1 MAKTSTYG
9 ASNIQ
14 VLEGLEAVRKRP
26 AMYIGSTDKMG
37 LHHIF
42 TEILDNSVDEAIA
55 GFCDHIWV
63 TLNDDGSITVK
74 DNGRGIP
81 IEKHAQTK
89 VSTLETV
96 MTNLHAGGKFDQG
109 AYKVSGGLHGV
120 GMKCTNALSEWM
132 ETVVCKDGGEYKQEY
147 RQGIPQYPVKKI
159 GDCKNTGTQHTF
171 KPDPDIF
178 EEIEW
183 DFNTILKKCRQHAYL
198 TAGLWFTITD
208 NRVEEEEEEPK
219 IFELYFEDGIK
230 SYVQYLN
237 LDEKIIGEEP
247 FYMNK
252 EEDDVWV
259 EVALQYTKSMDE
271 DVMCYTNNIINP
283 EGGTHLSGFRMAL
296 TGAVNAYA
304 QDNEML
310 KGIKGTLSGDDVRE
324 GLTAV
329 VSVKVTD
336 PQFEGQTKIKLN
348 NREVR
353 GIVTSLLREE
363 LITYF
368 EENPD
373 IAKNIIGKAVLAHR
387 AKVAA
392 KAARDAVVRKSALE
406 SSTLPGK
413 LADCISNDPAECELY
428 VVEGDSAGGCFSG
441 DTRVALVDGR
451 SLSFLELIREQ
462 KEGRQNYC
470 YTIGDDNR
478 IEIGEIKNVRRT
490 KKNATVVKVTLDNGE
505 AIRCTPDHK
514 FMLRGGEYKKA
525 KDLTESDSLMPL
537 YKKFSSKN
545 KRITIEGYEQ
555 VLNPSTS
562 RWVFTHLLSDKYNLE
577 NNKYSEKDGTHRHH
591 VDFNK
596 LNNNPENIKR
606 VSKERHLEIHRRQA
620 EKTLHREEV
629 LEKLRLLG
637 KSPEFRQKMSKIMSR
652 PETSKILSRNAKKQ
666 WENEEYKEY
675 MTKKFLAFYYTHP
688 EYQRE
693 NEENLTR
700 VSREYWSKK
709 ENRKEQSERVTRFF
723 QENPEKVEELSK
735 LAKKQWEDEELLEW
749 RSQKTKDQWTDDF
762 RKKRMQS
769 YNKTYLNKAL
779 QVMKSLYEDFG
790 EITLEEYN
798 NVRKETNDK
807 SIIKMSTVCK
817 RFFNGD
823 QDSLIEA
830 AKNYNHKIK
839 SIEIL
844 KEKSDVYDLE
854 VPGTHNFALDS
865 GIFVHNSAKQG
876 RDRHTQAVLPL
887 RGKIINTHK
896 YRVDRVLNNK
906 EFNNITTALGV
917 GIGDSLD
924 IKKLRY
930 HKIVIMS
937 DADVDG
943 LHITTLVLTLL
954 FRFFRPLIEEGYV
967 YVAQP
972 PLFKVEIGKQR
983 YYFINDKEKDAFI
996 KKAKSAGKKPV
1007 VNRFKGLGEMDPEH
1021 LWDTTMSPENR
1032 VLKRVRIEDAQEAEH
1047 TFEMLMGSEV
1057 PPRRRFIQKHAN
1069 QAILDV

>member
-1 MAKTSTYG
+1 MAKTSAYG

-26 AMYIGSTDKMG
+26 AMYIGSTGKLG

-63 TLNDDGSITVK
+63 TLNKDGSCTVQ

-81 IEKHAQTK
+81 IEEHPQTK

-120 GMKCTNALSEWM
+120 GMKCTNALSENM
-132 ETVVCKDGGEYKQEY
+132 ETIVWKDGGEYMQEY
-147 RQGIPQYPVKKI
+147 KKGIPQYPVKQI
-159 GDCKNTGTQHTF
+159 GESNQTGTKHTF
-171 KPDPDIF
+171 KPDPEIF
-178 EEIEW
+178 ETTKWDYREIL
-183 DFNTILKKCRQHAYL
+183 TKCRQHAYL

-208 NRVEEEEEEPK
+208 ERVEEGEEAK

-230 SYVQYLN
+230 SYVQFLN
-237 LDEKIIGEEP
+237 LDEKILGEDP

-252 EEDDVWV
+252 EEDEVWV
-259 EVALQYTKSMDE
+259 EVAIQYTDGMDE
-271 DVMCYTNNIINP
+271 TVMCYTNNIINP

-304 QDNEML
+304 QENDLL
-310 KGIKGTLSGDDVRE
+310 KGVKTTLSGDDVRE

-363 LITYF
+363 LLTYF
-368 EENPD
+368 NENPT
-373 IAKNIIGKAVLAHR
+373 IAKEIIGKAVLAHR

-406 SSTLPGK
+406 NSTLPGK
-413 LADCISNDPAECELY
+413 LADCISSDPAECELY
-428 VVEGDSAGGCFSG
+428 VVEGDSAGG
-441 DTRVALVDGR
+441 
-451 SLSFLELIREQ
+451 
-462 KEGRQNYC
+462 
-470 YTIGDDNR
+470 
-478 IEIGEIKNVRRT
+478 
-490 KKNATVVKVTLDNGE
+490 
-505 AIRCTPDHK
+505 
-514 FMLRGGEYKKA
+514 
-525 KDLTESDSLMPL
+525 
-537 YKKFSSKN
+537 
-545 KRITIEGYEQ
+545 
-555 VLNPSTS
+555 
-562 RWVFTHLLSDKYNLE
+562 
-577 NNKYSEKDGTHRHH
+577 
-591 VDFNK
+591 
-596 LNNNPENIKR
+596 
-606 VSKERHLEIHRRQA
+606 
-620 EKTLHREEV
+620 
-629 LEKLRLLG
+629 
-637 KSPEFRQKMSKIMSR
+637 
-652 PETSKILSRNAKKQ
+652 
-666 WENEEYKEY
+666 
-675 MTKKFLAFYYTHP
+675 
-688 EYQRE
+688 
-693 NEENLTR
+693 
-700 VSREYWSKK
+700 
-709 ENRKEQSERVTRFF
+709 
-723 QENPEKVEELSK
+723 
-735 LAKKQWEDEELLEW
+735 
-749 RSQKTKDQWTDDF
+749 
-762 RKKRMQS
+762 
-769 YNKTYLNKAL
+769 
-779 QVMKSLYEDFG
+779 
-790 EITLEEYN
+790 
-798 NVRKETNDK
+798 
-807 SIIKMSTVCK
+807 
-817 RFFNGD
+817 
-823 QDSLIEA
+823 
-830 AKNYNHKIK
+830 
-839 SIEIL
+839 
-844 KEKSDVYDLE
+844 
-854 VPGTHNFALDS
+854 
-865 GIFVHNSAKQG
+865 SAKQG

-896 YRVDRVLNNK
+896 YRVDRVLGNK
-906 EFNNITTALGV
+906 EFNDITTALGV

-924 IKKLRY
+924 IEKLRY

-954 FRFFRPLIEEGYV
+954 FRFFRPLIEAGYV

-983 YYFINDKEKDAFI
+983 FYFINDREKDAFV
-996 KKAKSAGKKPV
+996 KKAKSSGKNPV
-1007 VNRFKGLGEMDPEH
+1007 VNRFKGLGEMDPEQ

-1047 TFEMLMGSEV
+1047 VFEMLMGSEV

>member
-42 TEILDNSVDEAIA
+42 TEILDNAVDEAIA

-63 TLNDDGSITVK
+63 TLNKDGSCTVK

-81 IEKHAQTK
+81 IEDHPQTK

-132 ETVVCKDGGEYKQEY
+132 ETIVCKDGGEYKQEY
-147 RQGIPQYPVKKI
+147 KRGIPQYPVKKI
-159 GDCKNTGTQHTF
+159 GTCKKSSTQHIF
-171 KPDPDIF
+171 MPDSEIF
-178 EEIEW
+178 ETTKW

-198 TAGLWFTITD
+198 TAGLWFTLTD
-208 NRVEEEEEEPK
+208 KRVEEDEEPK

-230 SYVQYLN
+230 SYVQFLN
-237 LDEKIIGEEP
+237 IDEKILGDEP

-252 EEDDVWV
+252 EDQDVWV
-259 EVALQYTKSMDE
+259 EVSIQYTDGMDE
-271 DVMCYTNNIINP
+271 TVMCYTNNIINP
-283 EGGTHLSGFRMAL
+283 EGGTHLAGFRMAL
-296 TGAVNAYA
+296 TGAVNTYA
-304 QDNEML
+304 QENEML
-310 KGIKGTLSGDDVRE
+310 KGVKGTLSGDDVRE

-329 VSVKVTD
+329 ISVKVTD

-353 GIVTSLLREE
+353 GIVTSLLRDE
-363 LITYF
+363 LLTYF
-368 EENPD
+368 NENPE

-428 VVEGDSAGGCFSG
+428 VVEGDSAGG
-441 DTRVALVDGR
+441 
-451 SLSFLELIREQ
+451 
-462 KEGRQNYC
+462 
-470 YTIGDDNR
+470 
-478 IEIGEIKNVRRT
+478 
-490 KKNATVVKVTLDNGE
+490 
-505 AIRCTPDHK
+505 
-514 FMLRGGEYKKA
+514 
-525 KDLTESDSLMPL
+525 
-537 YKKFSSKN
+537 
-545 KRITIEGYEQ
+545 
-555 VLNPSTS
+555 
-562 RWVFTHLLSDKYNLE
+562 
-577 NNKYSEKDGTHRHH
+577 
-591 VDFNK
+591 
-596 LNNNPENIKR
+596 
-606 VSKERHLEIHRRQA
+606 
-620 EKTLHREEV
+620 
-629 LEKLRLLG
+629 
-637 KSPEFRQKMSKIMSR
+637 
-652 PETSKILSRNAKKQ
+652 
-666 WENEEYKEY
+666 
-675 MTKKFLAFYYTHP
+675 
-688 EYQRE
+688 
-693 NEENLTR
+693 
-700 VSREYWSKK
+700 
-709 ENRKEQSERVTRFF
+709 
-723 QENPEKVEELSK
+723 
-735 LAKKQWEDEELLEW
+735 
-749 RSQKTKDQWTDDF
+749 
-762 RKKRMQS
+762 
-769 YNKTYLNKAL
+769 
-779 QVMKSLYEDFG
+779 
-790 EITLEEYN
+790 
-798 NVRKETNDK
+798 
-807 SIIKMSTVCK
+807 
-817 RFFNGD
+817 
-823 QDSLIEA
+823 
-830 AKNYNHKIK
+830 
-839 SIEIL
+839 
-844 KEKSDVYDLE
+844 
-854 VPGTHNFALDS
+854 
-865 GIFVHNSAKQG
+865 SAKQG

-983 YYFINDKEKDAFI
+983 YYFINDKEKDSFV
-996 KKAKSAGKKPV
+996 KKAKSAGKNPV
-1007 VNRFKGLGEMDPEH
+1007 VNRFKGLGEMDPEQ
-1021 LWDTTMSPENR
+1021 LWETTMSPENR